1 MASEREG
8 FILAAG
14 KEEKPLETFI
24 FPSRFSQSMAWWKK
38 QAKKHEPKKAEMLT
52 DIQAIIEFLEQVPKD
67 TETLLPLFKQLE
79 ELEKERQVASSSLI
93 PTNLHTQEEVLD
105 KLLDQYE
112 FLQNDVDIN
121 GIRLKRIAE
130 EFLHNL
136 GKADLKELQRE
147 KKQKWKLFW

>member
-1 MASEREG
+1 
-8 FILAAG
+8 
-14 KEEKPLETFI
+14 
-24 FPSRFSQSMAWWKK
+24 
-38 QAKKHEPKKAEMLT
+38 MLT

-93 PTNLHTQEEVLD
+93 PTNLHTQEEALD